1 LKCMI
6 VDDPMLLEKED
17 EPIGLL
23 VVRSKQVFVCKHHR
37 NLNCWFS

>member
-1 LKCMI
+1 MI

-23 VVRSKQVFVCKHHR
+23 VVRSKQVFVCNIIETSTAGSR
-37 NLNCWFS
+37 RDV